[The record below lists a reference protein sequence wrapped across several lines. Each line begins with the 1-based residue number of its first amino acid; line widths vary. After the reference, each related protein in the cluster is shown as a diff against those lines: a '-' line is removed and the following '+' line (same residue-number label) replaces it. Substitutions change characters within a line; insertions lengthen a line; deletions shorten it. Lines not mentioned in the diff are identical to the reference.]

1 MTEYLVEQTK
11 DLHLNVVRA
20 DLGVLRHLHPTMAD
34 DGTWTAPVSL
44 PGVGAYRVIAEF
56 VARGEGGD
64 GDHVILGQTREVTDG
79 PRSKADQVD
88 PVVQVDVTQAPR
100 VGPNGLLRLVSL
112 RGLAQRTVPDK
123 MRGHSRST
131 AAASGSER
139 LDRFSV
145 LSLIGAFHSWRRRP
159 LPTRRVATATW

>member
-56 VARGEGGD
+56 VAAARVE
-64 GDHVILGQTREVTDG
+64 TVTTSSSA
-79 PRSKADQVD
+79 R
-88 PVVQVDVTQAPR
+88 
-100 VGPNGLLRLVSL
+100 
-112 RGLAQRTVPDK
+112 
-123 MRGHSRST
+123 H
-131 AAASGSER
+131 ER
-139 LDRFSV
+139 
-145 LSLIGAFHSWRRRP
+145 
-159 LPTRRVATATW
+159 